1 MIQMTGEIQR
11 LIFSRKEIV
20 EKLERELAQGAWEG
34 STPAPGKG
42 ALVFIFSIAA
52 LCILEQAISKRK
64 FSSFVYKLSIL
75 SACATWTWLWVSHY
89 ACLTLCWVKV
99 KGRYFPLNLERHL
112 WWVYVRVRSPPRGAL
127 SPRAVWVGEE
137 AQVWVFVNRGTH
149 AAPRCS
155 CSCLRSRPRK
165 GLWGFSFGK

>member
-112 WWVYVRVRSPPRGAL
+112 WWVYVRVRSPPEEL
-127 SPRAVWVGEE
+127 SVPVLCGWARRHRCEYLSTE
-137 AQVWVFVNRGTH
+137 APMRPPGVH
-149 AAPRCS
+149 APA
-155 CSCLRSRPRK
+155 
-165 GLWGFSFGK
+165 